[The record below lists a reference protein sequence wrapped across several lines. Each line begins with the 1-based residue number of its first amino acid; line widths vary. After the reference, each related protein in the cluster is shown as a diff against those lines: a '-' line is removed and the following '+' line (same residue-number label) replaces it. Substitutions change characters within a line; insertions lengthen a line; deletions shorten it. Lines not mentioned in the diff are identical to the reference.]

1 MRKVLVGALI
11 VCLSLGL
18 ATIAMAAEISWSG
31 TVDFGITGES
41 GGSVDILTGWELDVS
56 AADSSGPWSATVA
69 FTTGAIE
76 IEIEEE
82 EVKLADALV
91 IDDAYIEYAAEAF
104 TLQLN
109 PVGVGNDLYDLA
121 VDDDIDLTSNP
132 GISLTIPMETFSFSL
147 VGNKASGADTYNFGA
162 GVDFSMDNLG
172 FGLIFNSDQESA
184 EFDSSYAGKIS
195 YTMDALT
202 LTGEYGAVS
211 GGTLDGVSRYY
222 AELGY
227 TLTGGSVITLS
238 YLGSSEDLSEIY
250 AELSTPIAEK
260 VDFIVDLT
268 STTTGGSTTT
278 EYEAYLE
285 FSL

>member
-31 TVDFGITGES
+31 SVDFGITGES

-69 FTTGAIE
+69 FANDAGAF
-76 IEIEEE
+76 
-82 EVKLADALV
+82 D

>member
-41 GGSVDILTGWELDVS
+41 GGSVDILTGYELNVS

-109 PVGVGNDLYDLA
+109 PVGVGNDLYDLG
-121 VDDDIDLTSNP
+121 IGDLSENA

-147 VGNKASGADTYNFGA
+147 VGNKKAEEDTYNFGA

-184 EFDSSYAGKIS
+184 EFDSSYAGKVS

-238 YLGSSEDLSEIY
+238 YLGSSEDYSEIY

-260 VDFIVDLT
+260 LDFIVDLT
-268 STTTGGSTTT
+268 STTEAGETTT
-278 EYEAYLE
+278 TYEAYLE